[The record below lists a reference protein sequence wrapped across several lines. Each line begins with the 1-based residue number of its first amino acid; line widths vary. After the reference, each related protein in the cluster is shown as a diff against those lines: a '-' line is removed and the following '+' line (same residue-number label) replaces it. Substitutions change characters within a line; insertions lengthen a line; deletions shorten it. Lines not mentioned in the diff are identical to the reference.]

1 VLTLDGTGDFVQIS
15 HASALNTSNW
25 TLEAWFQTTAHA
37 GSTDSDIGRLI
48 SKAQATGGNQYG
60 LYIRSGKINFVTN
73 SLDTNTIT
81 TTDTYNDGKW
91 HHAAGV
97 YDGSTLK
104 LYIDGQEVV
113 SANATGTAPVLDTND
128 LLIGAYEDGAV
139 GGAEQYFNGNI
150 DDVRIWS
157 DARTEAE
164 IQEHMH
170 KTLTGSESGLLANYT
185 FDDDDPGAGNTIQ
198 SATGSHNGTGQA
210 GATVLPVG
218 SQGNTQVLSLDGT
231 SDYVSLS
238 TGSGIHT
245 GTSNFTWE
253 AWVKS
258 STTSGRMEILA
269 FGNNVGNQGAV
280 LLIQDS
286 KLRFDLAGV
295 AGTNSTSSVADG
307 TWHHVAVT
315 YNQSTDVASLYIDG
329 AAAETHTFTG
339 AALNIASGA
348 ANIGVS
354 LDNAASPFNGQIDDV
369 RVWNTLR
376 TATEIADNYKATLS
390 GTEGGA
396 LIAHY
401 TFDGDKTGTGQTITD
416 TAGTSTGTGQG
427 DATVAAITAGEETVR
442 AVASTPV
449 QSNAQIVNLPA
460 KALDFD
466 GTNDSV
472 AVADPGTAFTNMT
485 IEAWV
490 HLDTLTTGVDNKML
504 IGNQGWTTAGDLH
517 LQWVVNDGKKKLSWG
532 ENGNVNHFAHDF
544 TNDLNKWQHIAVVR
558 DTDAKELRLYLD
570 GDLVDSITFTTSATV
585 RLDDST
591 TIGKIAG
598 GNRYLDGQ
606 LSDFR
611 VWQTA
616 RTGDEIKANYAQT
629 LTGNENGELI
639 INYPMDEVSGST
651 LADTA
656 GTANNGTVTS
666 ATIVDVGNTVLG
678 TKITI
683 TEGETATGTMTS
695 NDVTGTATYSITS
708 NPTLGSVVI
717 DSTSGQWTYTPPENY
732 AGSQTFSVRATG
744 GGLTDT
750 ETVTV
755 TISAD
760 AENAVHAGAL
770 QFDGVNDYVDITGA
784 TSVYTGTSN
793 FTWEAWINTSSSG
806 LRQDIISIGNHA
818 QNETAFFF
826 VNDVGKLQVDLPYQ
840 GGAASTTSVNDGN
853 WHHVALTMNAASKVA
868 TLYIDGTADGSK
880 TFTGNALN
888 LVQGDGAFIGG
899 VISSDN
905 TYFKG
910 MIDEVRIWNTLRTAQ
925 QISDNKDE
933 QISSSQ
939 ANLVAH
945 YQMDDVKGGIVHD
958 ATSNAGHGA
967 LNGPGPSPGV
977 LTLDGTD
984 DYLDVPDAVLNN
996 LSAGTI
1002 ETWVFLDTNT
1012 SETITSKQ
1020 HDGVNTTAVFS
1031 VGDSFGGT
1039 AGKLHFRPYNG
1050 QSAVGSATV
1059 ATGEWVHVAVT
1070 FNSSEAR
1077 FYVNGTLDSTASGN
1091 FSIPNIA
1098 NATATTIGNMVTG
1111 SGTYIGTGSVN
1122 SSLDGKMDEVRIWS
1136 DVRTATEI
1144 RDNMNQAIEGPSPN
1158 LVAVYSFDRDATGST
1173 GTVLNEQGTTA
1184 LNGTRTNGATVEKS
1198 ETAPVNEMPKPLN
1211 GVTGNVL
1218 VLDGSNDYV
1227 DVANLGTGAITGAFT
1242 MEAWVKPDKFD
1253 AYAVVIDLFGG
1264 TAGET
1269 GLQISDTGVFNA
1281 WFTGS
1286 NTNVASTYKLSIG
1299 EWSHLAVAFDGAN
1312 TAKLY
1317 ANGELV
1323 ATNTSITMTTLS
1335 GDINM
1340 HIGMNDGTGENHFDG
1355 QVDNARVWSVERTE
1369 AQIREGMSESF
1380 DYNTTGLLA
1389 QYNFEDVV
1397 GTTVKDNTLTSTNG
1411 TLTGGAT
1418 VADSG
1423 SGEPFFVNHLG
1434 TALTFDGSDDVVNFG
1449 GVVGPTGASERT
1461 IMLWAKTSS
1470 SSGQEF
1476 LRYGS
1481 GNEQSFALGLNGWAD
1496 AGGGQGVTIDI
1507 ASRAITFQ
1515 PLTAT
1520 DDGQWHHYAVVLPS
1534 GSDKLTELRVYQD
1547 GVLLETVSKLAS
1559 DVDGTINTTHNGVNF
1574 RLGTSGISRYFNG
1587 QMAEVSVWST
1597 ALTTGQIKDYMTH
1610 ELAGT
1615 ETGLSAYWKLDEG
1628 TGTSVAD
1635 SSNNANT
1642 GTIAGSAAW
1651 ASTAPDIQGSLIE
1664 IAEDTSASG
1673 KMTSTDVSGTATYT
1687 VVGSPQN
1694 GTVNLDSST
1703 GHWTYTP
1710 NTDYQGTDSFTLRAS
1725 GATSGI
1731 DDETVSVSVGKAPAL
1746 IDNFAM
1752 SFDGTG
1758 DFIDLG
1764 TDSDFV
1770 TGSSNFTIEAWIK
1783 TSYTAARQD
1792 IFSFGAGSTN
1802 DDAGFFYVDATTG
1815 NLRYGQSFVLGPTG
1829 GADGAWHH
1837 VAVTNTSETMQLYI
1851 DGVASGTSQAMS
1863 PAIATGVANIGRSI
1877 TGTGYF
1883 NGEID
1888 EVRFWDKART
1898 QSEIQADMDRQL
1910 NGDEANLAGY
1920 WNFNEGSGLAA
1931 NDASGNSLDG
1941 SLQGDATFKNLTTI
1955 PVSSGATYKG
1965 MILGEDADADGLT
1978 YTLATAPE
1986 DHNGTFTLD
1995 GNKYTYTNDGDEG
2008 DDFFTVTITD
2018 EHGETTTETITF
2030 NVS

>member
-1 VLTLDGTGDFVQIS
+1 VTITGVNIVVGAWTHLSVVWDAAADTVTVYQDGAT
-15 HASALNTSNW
+15 
-25 TLEAWFQTTAHA
+25 A
-37 GSTDSDIGRLI
+37 GSTTLVGGTMT
-48 SKAQATGGNQYG
+48 TGGTIWLGNDQDSVG
-60 LYIRSGKINFVTN
+60 GGFQQNAAFDGRMSEVRLWDTARSATDIAADYNKQLVGTEEDLVGYWR
-73 SLDTNTIT
+73 LDESSGT
-81 TTDTYNDGKW
+81 TATDTTGNNNGTYQSNNTAQILRSPPIVAPDGPKLINNLGK
-91 HHAAGV
+91 ALQF
-97 YDGSTLK
+97 DGS
-104 LYIDGQEVV
+104 
-113 SANATGTAPVLDTND
+113 
-128 LLIGAYEDGAV
+128 
-139 GGAEQYFNGNI
+139 
-150 DDVRIWS
+150 DDVL
-157 DARTEAE
+157 E
-164 IQEHMH
+164 IID
-170 KTLTGSESGLLANYT
+170 TDTFDTANYT
-185 FDDDDPGAGNTIQ
+185 IETWVKLDSIANMTILGRTNSNGLSSQFSHLLHTDATGKFYHYTYDNVAASGKTALGSVTAVAGQWYHLAGTYDADTDTMKLYVDGQLQATTTGVGTPWPSGDRYQIGPNAAANNDFDGQMAEFRVWSSARTDAEIADSYNQALNPAAHSDLIGYYTFEG
-198 SATGSHNGTGQA
+198 ATGS
-210 GATVLPVG
+210 
-218 SQGNTQVLSLDGT
+218 
-231 SDYVSLS
+231 
-238 TGSGIHT
+238 
-245 GTSNFTWE
+245 
-253 AWVKS
+253 
-258 STTSGRMEILA
+258 
-269 FGNNVGNQGAV
+269 AV
-280 LLIQDS
+280 T
-286 KLRFDLAGV
+286 DLAGSV
-295 AGTNSTSSVADG
+295 NGTV
-307 TWHHVAVT
+307 
-315 YNQSTDVASLYIDG
+315 
-329 AAAETHTFTG
+329 
-339 AALNIASGA
+339 SGA
-348 ANIGVS
+348 KV
-354 LDNAASPFNGQIDDV
+354 V
-369 RVWNTLR
+369 
-376 TATEIADNYKATLS
+376 
-390 GTEGGA
+390 
-396 LIAHY
+396 
-401 TFDGDKTGTGQTITD
+401 D
-416 TAGTSTGTGQG
+416 TAPSVFGTALTGQG

-532 ENGNVNHFAHDF
+532 ENSNVNHFAHDF

-570 GDLVDSITFTTSATV
+570 GDLVDSIIFTTSATV

-793 FTWEAWINTSSSG
+793 FAWEAWINTSSSG

-1098 NATATTIGNMVTG
+1098 NATATTIGNMVTE

-1158 LVAVYSFDRDATGST
+1158 LVAAYSFDRDATGST

-1218 VLDGSNDYV
+1218 VLDGSNDYGCCQSRYRRYHRRFHHGS
-1227 DVANLGTGAITGAFT
+1227 LGQARQVRRLRRGHRPLRRHSGR
-1242 MEAWVKPDKFD
+1242 
-1253 AYAVVIDLFGG
+1253 
-1264 TAGET
+1264 
-1269 GLQISDTGVFNA
+1269 
-1281 WFTGS
+1281 
-1286 NTNVASTYKLSIG
+1286 
-1299 EWSHLAVAFDGAN
+1299 DGA
-1312 TAKLY
+1312 
-1317 ANGELV
+1317 
-1323 ATNTSITMTTLS
+1323 
-1335 GDINM
+1335 
-1340 HIGMNDGTGENHFDG
+1340 
-1355 QVDNARVWSVERTE
+1355 
-1369 AQIREGMSESF
+1369 
-1380 DYNTTGLLA
+1380 
-1389 QYNFEDVV
+1389 
-1397 GTTVKDNTLTSTNG
+1397 
-1411 TLTGGAT
+1411 
-1418 VADSG
+1418 AD
-1423 SGEPFFVNHLG
+1423 F
-1434 TALTFDGSDDVVNFG
+1434 
-1449 GVVGPTGASERT
+1449 
-1461 IMLWAKTSS
+1461 
-1470 SSGQEF
+1470 
-1476 LRYGS
+1476 
-1481 GNEQSFALGLNGWAD
+1481 
-1496 AGGGQGVTIDI
+1496 
-1507 ASRAITFQ
+1507 
-1515 PLTAT
+1515 
-1520 DDGQWHHYAVVLPS
+1520 
-1534 GSDKLTELRVYQD
+1534 
-1547 GVLLETVSKLAS
+1547 
-1559 DVDGTINTTHNGVNF
+1559 
-1574 RLGTSGISRYFNG
+1574 
-1587 QMAEVSVWST
+1587 
-1597 ALTTGQIKDYMTH
+1597 
-1610 ELAGT
+1610 
-1615 ETGLSAYWKLDEG
+1615 
-1628 TGTSVAD
+1628 
-1635 SSNNANT
+1635 
-1642 GTIAGSAAW
+1642 
-1651 ASTAPDIQGSLIE
+1651 
-1664 IAEDTSASG
+1664 
-1673 KMTSTDVSGTATYT
+1673 
-1687 VVGSPQN
+1687 
-1694 GTVNLDSST
+1694 
-1703 GHWTYTP
+1703 
-1710 NTDYQGTDSFTLRAS
+1710 
-1725 GATSGI
+1725 
-1731 DDETVSVSVGKAPAL
+1731 
-1746 IDNFAM
+1746 
-1752 SFDGTG
+1752 
-1758 DFIDLG
+1758 
-1764 TDSDFV
+1764 
-1770 TGSSNFTIEAWIK
+1770 
-1783 TSYTAARQD
+1783 
-1792 IFSFGAGSTN
+1792 
-1802 DDAGFFYVDATTG
+1802 
-1815 NLRYGQSFVLGPTG
+1815 
-1829 GADGAWHH
+1829 
-1837 VAVTNTSETMQLYI
+1837 
-1851 DGVASGTSQAMS
+1851 
-1863 PAIATGVANIGRSI
+1863 
-1877 TGTGYF
+1877 
-1883 NGEID
+1883 
-1888 EVRFWDKART
+1888 
-1898 QSEIQADMDRQL
+1898 
-1910 NGDEANLAGY
+1910 
-1920 WNFNEGSGLAA
+1920 
-1931 NDASGNSLDG
+1931 
-1941 SLQGDATFKNLTTI
+1941 
-1955 PVSSGATYKG
+1955 
-1965 MILGEDADADGLT
+1965 
-1978 YTLATAPE
+1978 
-1986 DHNGTFTLD
+1986 
-1995 GNKYTYTNDGDEG
+1995 
-2008 DDFFTVTITD
+2008 
-2018 EHGETTTETITF
+2018 
-2030 NVS
+2030 